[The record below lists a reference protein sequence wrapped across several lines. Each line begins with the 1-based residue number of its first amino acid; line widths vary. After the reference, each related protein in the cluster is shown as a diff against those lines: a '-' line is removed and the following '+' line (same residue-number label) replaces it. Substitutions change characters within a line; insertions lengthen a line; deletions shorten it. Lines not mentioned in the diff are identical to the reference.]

1 MMESAAT
8 ASEAT
13 TNALRA
19 GLIWQHLRNN
29 NTSYLLAVLI
39 AHAMG
44 ILEPVVTYGQGI
56 CS

>member
-1 MMESAAT
+1 MESAAT
-8 ASEAT
+8 ATEAT
-13 TNALRA
+13 THALRA

-29 NTSYLLAVLI
+29 NTSYLLAVLL
-39 AHAMG
+39 AHTLG